1 LSDVLDTST
10 LTRWQRQPLNF
21 ITEILRDPETGK
33 PFVLLDAERAFLE
46 HAYQIDDSGRLV
58 YPEQLFGAPKKSGKT
73 GFAAMHLL
81 TTTLVFGGRFAE
93 GYCIA
98 NDLEQAQGRV
108 FQAVRRICEASPHLR
123 RESNIT
129 QTRIEFPQTGAVIQA
144 IGSDYAGSAGANPV
158 ISSFDELW
166 GYTSERSR
174 RLWDEM
180 VPSPV
185 RRISARLVT
194 TYAGFEG
201 ESTLL
206 EELYKRGLA
215 QPQVGDVLHAG
226 DGLLMLWSHMPVA
239 PWQDERWLVDM
250 RRSLRPN
257 QYLRMIENRF
267 VTTESSFVDMA
278 DWDACVTPGLSPT
291 LMAPALPV
299 WIGVDASVKRDSTAI
314 AVVTFNKEAQRVVL
328 VLHRIFQPS
337 AKEPLDFEATV
348 EKALRDLVRRFAVRG
363 VFYDP
368 YQMVAVAQRLQAAGI
383 PMREFPQT
391 VGNLTEIGTNLFEL
405 IKSHA
410 LITYPDPDLRL
421 AISRAI
427 AVETSR
433 GWRIAKEKAA
443 HKIDVVVA
451 LAMAAHAAMAR
462 RWDEEVSFH
471 VPFVAGTPRNIPCA
485 DPVVVG
491 EVVCPPGPNP
501 WPGTPA
507 AGAPAKPVLPA
518 LPPQTWDDT
527 PGGKAWQSWHDAGG
541 YGGPGF
547 DRWSNRND

>member
-1 LSDVLDTST
+1 VSDVLDTSA
-10 LTRWQRQPLNF
+10 LTRWQRQPLSF

-46 HAYQIDDSGRLV
+46 HAYQTDDSGRLV

-93 GYCIA
+93 GYAIA

-108 FQAVRRICEASPHLR
+108 FLAARRICETSPHLR
-123 RESNIT
+123 RECNIT

-185 RRISARLVT
+185 RKISARLVT

-201 ESTLL
+201 ESVLL
-206 EELYKRGLA
+206 EELYKRGLQ
-215 QPQVGDVLHAG
+215 QPQVGIDLHTG
-226 DGLLMLWSHMPVA
+226 DGLLMFWSHVPVA
-239 PWQDERWLVDM
+239 PWQDERWLIDM
-250 RRSLRPN
+250 RRTLRPN
-257 QYLRMIENRF
+257 QFLRMIENRF
-267 VTTESSFVDMA
+267 VTTESSFIDMA
-278 DWDACVTPGLSPT
+278 WWDACIDHGMTPT

-299 WIGVDASVKRDSTAI
+299 WVGVDASTKRDSTAI
-314 AVVTFNKEAQRVVL
+314 VVVTFNKDARKVVL

-337 AKEPLDFEATV
+337 PKEPLDFEATV
-348 EKALRDLVRRFAVRG
+348 ERTVRELMTRFAVRG
-363 VFYDP
+363 VFFDP
-368 YQMVAVAQRLQAAGI
+368 YQMAAVAQRLQKAGV

-391 VGNLTEIGTNLFEL
+391 SGGLTEIGSNLYEL
-405 IKSHA
+405 IKA
-410 LITYPDPDLRL
+410 RGIIAYPDPDLRL
-421 AISRAI
+421 AISRAV

-451 LAMAAHAAMAR
+451 LAMAAHAAMQR
-462 RWDEEVSFH
+462 QWDEETPIVM
-471 VPFVAGTPRNIPCA
+471 PFVAGSPRNILGQDYGVGAAERAVPSFA
-485 DPVVVG
+485 APV
-491 EVVCPPGPNP
+491 
-501 WPGTPA
+501 A
-507 AGAPAKPVLPA
+507 APAYDYNANSEWKSYVNSDGSIRSTPRGRWD
-518 LPPQTWDDT
+518 TW
-527 PGGKAWQSWHDAGG
+527 
-541 YGGPGF
+541 
-547 DRWSNRND
+547 

>member
-1 LSDVLDTST
+1 
-10 LTRWQRQPLNF
+10 
-21 ITEILRDPETGK
+21 
-33 PFVLLDAERAFLE
+33 VLLDAERAFLE

-58 YPEQLFGAPKKSGKT
+58 YPEQLYSCPKKSGKT

-93 GYCIA
+93 GYAIA
-98 NDLEQAQGRV
+98 NDLDQAQGRV
-108 FQAVRRICEASPHLR
+108 FLAARRICEASPHLR
-123 RESNIT
+123 RECNIT

-185 RRISARLVT
+185 RKISARLVT

-201 ESTLL
+201 ESVLL

-215 QPQVGDVLHAG
+215 QPQVGTDLHTG
-226 DGLLMLWSHMPVA
+226 DGLLMFWSHAPVA
-239 PWQDERWLVDM
+239 PWQDERWLSDM
-250 RRSLRPN
+250 RRTLRPN

-267 VTTESSFVDMA
+267 VTTESSFIDLAWWDDCVDHGM
-278 DWDACVTPGLSPT
+278 TPT
-291 LMAPALPV
+291 LAAPALPV
-299 WIGVDASVKRDSTAI
+299 WVGVDASVKRDSTALV
-314 AVVTFNKEAQRVVL
+314 AVTFNKDAQKVVL

-337 AKEPLDFEATV
+337 VKEPLDFEATI
-348 EKALRDLVRRFAVRG
+348 EKALRDIVRRFAVRG

-368 YQMVAVAQRLQAAGI
+368 YQMAAVAQRLQKAGV
-383 PMREFPQT
+383 PMRECPQT
-391 VGNLTEIGTNLFEL
+391 VGYLTEIGTNLFEL
-405 IKSHA
+405 IKAHSF
-410 LITYPDPDLRL
+410 LVYPDDDIRL

-451 LAMAAHAAMAR
+451 LAMATHAAVQR
-462 RWDEEVSFH
+462 QWDEEVSVH
-471 VPFVAGTPRNIPCA
+471 VPFFAGTPRNIPGQ
-485 DPVVVG
+485 DYGVG
-491 EVVCPPGPNP
+491 ANERAPMPSAPPPIEHYDYNANSD
-501 WPGTPA
+501 W
-507 AGAPAKPVLPA
+507 KNYVLPDG
-518 LPPQTWDDT
+518 TITTT
-527 PGGKAWQSWHDAGG
+527 PFGGGRKYW
-541 YGGPGF
+541 GPI
-547 DRWSNRND
+547 

>member
-1 LSDVLDTST
+1 MTALDTSA
-10 LTRWQRQPLNF
+10 LTRWQRQPLSF

-46 HAYQIDDSGRLV
+46 HAYQTDDSGRLV
-58 YPEQLFGAPKKSGKT
+58 YPEQLYGAPKKSGKT

-93 GYCIA
+93 GYAIA
-98 NDLEQAQGRV
+98 NDLDQAQGRV
-108 FQAVRRICEASPHLR
+108 FLAARRICEASPHLK
-123 RESNIT
+123 RECNIT

-166 GYTSERSR
+166 GYVSERSR

-201 ESTLL
+201 ESVLL
-206 EELYKRGLA
+206 EELHKRGLA
-215 QPQVGDVLHAG
+215 QPQVGTDLYVG
-226 DGLLMLWSHMPVA
+226 DGLLMFWSHVPVA
-239 PWQDERWLVDM
+239 PWQTERWLADM

-267 VTTESSFVDMA
+267 VTTESSFIDMA
-278 DWDACVTPGLSPT
+278 WWDACVEPGMTPT
-291 LMAPALPV
+291 LMATALPV
-299 WIGVDASVKRDSTAI
+299 WVGVDASTKRDSTAI
-314 AVVTFNKEAQRVVL
+314 VVVTFNKDAQKVAL

-368 YQMVAVAQRLQAAGI
+368 YQMVAVAQRLQQSGI
-383 PMREFPQT
+383 PMRECPQSS
-391 VGNLTEIGTNLFEL
+391 GYLTEIGTNLYEL
-405 IKSHA
+405 IKA
-410 LITYPDPDLRL
+410 RGILAYPDLDVRL

-427 AVETSR
+427 AVETGR

-451 LAMAAHAAMAR
+451 LAMAAHAAVQR
-462 RWDEEVSFH
+462 QWDEEVSFH
-471 VPFVAGTPRNIPCA
+471 VPFVAGTPRNIPGA
-485 DPVVVG
+485 DAVVVG

-501 WPGTPA
+501 WPSTPA
-507 AGAPAKPVLPA
+507 AAAAAA
-518 LPPQTWDDT
+518 LPSAPRTWDDT
-527 PGGKAWQSWHDAGG
+527 PNGQAWNAWRDAGG
-541 YGGPGF
+541 HGGPGF
-547 DRWSNRND
+547 DRWSNRNE

>member
-1 LSDVLDTST
+1 VSDVLDTST
-10 LTRWQRQPLNF
+10 LKRWQHQPLSF

-46 HAYQIDDSGRLV
+46 HAYQTDDSGRLV
-58 YPEQLFGAPKKSGKT
+58 YPEQLYGAPKKSGKT

-93 GYCIA
+93 GYAIA
-98 NDLEQAQGRV
+98 NDFEQAQGRV
-108 FQAVRRICEASPHLR
+108 FQAVRRICEVSPHLR
-123 RESNIT
+123 RECNIT
-129 QTRIEFPQTGAVIQA
+129 ASRIEFPQTGAVIQA
-144 IGSDYAGSAGANPV
+144 IGADYVGSAGANPV

-215 QPQVGDVLHAG
+215 QPQAGTDLHTG
-226 DGLLMLWSHMPVA
+226 DGLLMFWSHVPVA
-239 PWQDERWLVDM
+239 PWQTEAWLTEM

-267 VTTESSFVDMA
+267 VTTESSFIDMLW
-278 DWDACVTPGLSPT
+278 WDACVNPVATPLAVDT
-291 LMAPALPV
+291 MLPV

-314 AVVTFNKEAQRVVL
+314 VVVTFDWTAQRVVL
-328 VLHRIFQPS
+328 VGHRIFQPS

-348 EKALRDLVRRFAVRG
+348 ERTLRDLVRRFAVRG

-368 YQMVAVAQRLQAAGI
+368 YQMAAVAQRLQAAGV

-391 VGNLTEIGTNLFEL
+391 VGNLTEIGSNLYEL
-405 IKSHA
+405 IKGRG
-410 LITYPDPDLRL
+410 LVVYPDADVRL

-427 AVETSR
+427 AIETPR
-433 GWRIAKEKAA
+433 GWRITKEKAA

-451 LAMAAHAAMAR
+451 LAMAAHAAVQGSR
-462 RWDEEVSFH
+462 VEEPLTIH
-471 VPFVAGTPRNIPCA
+471 VPMDFARSAFAMPGSIG
-485 DPVVVG
+485 DSWS
-491 EVVCPPGPNP
+491 PP
-501 WPGTPA
+501 
-507 AGAPAKPVLPA
+507 
-518 LPPQTWDDT
+518 
-527 PGGKAWQSWHDAGG
+527 
-541 YGGPGF
+541 
-547 DRWSNRND
+547 SNW

>member
-1 LSDVLDTST
+1 MTDVLDTSA
-10 LTRWQRQPLNF
+10 LMRWQRQPLSF

-46 HAYQIDDSGRLV
+46 HAYQTDDSSRLI
-58 YPEQLFGAPKKSGKT
+58 YPEQLYGAPKKSGKT

-93 GYCIA
+93 GYAIA
-98 NDLEQAQGRV
+98 NDLDQAQGRV
-108 FQAVRRICEASPHLR
+108 FLAARRICEASPHLR
-123 RESNIT
+123 RECNIT

-185 RRISARLVT
+185 RRISARLIT

-215 QPQVGDVLHAG
+215 QRQVGDALHAG
-226 DGLLMLWSHMPVA
+226 DGLLMFWSHVPVA
-239 PWQDERWLVDM
+239 PWQTEAWLTEM
-250 RRSLRPN
+250 RRTLRPN

-267 VTTESSFVDMA
+267 VTTESSFVDME
-278 DWDACVTPGLSPT
+278 DWDACVDPAA
-291 LMAPALPV
+291 APLVADQTLPV
-299 WIGVDASVKRDSTAI
+299 WVGVDASVKRDSTALV
-314 AVVTFNKEAQRVVL
+314 AVTWDKAANKVRLVFHRV
-328 VLHRIFQPS
+328 FQPS
-337 AKEPLDFEATV
+337 AKAPLDFEATV
-348 EKALRDLVRRFAVRG
+348 ERTLRELITRFAVRG

-368 YQMVAVAQRLQAAGI
+368 YQMAAVAQRLQQAGV
-383 PMREFPQT
+383 PMREYPQT
-391 VGNLTEIGTNLFEL
+391 VGNLTEIGTNLYAL
-405 IKSHA
+405 IKA
-410 LITYPDPDLRL
+410 RGIIAYPAADLRL

-451 LAMAAHAAMAR
+451 MAMASYAAMRR
-462 RWDEEVSFH
+462 RWDEEVPI
-471 VPFVAGTPRNIPCA
+471 VMPFFAGTPRNIPGQNYG
-485 DPVVVG
+485 VG
-491 EVVCPPGPNP
+491 YD
-501 WPGTPA
+501 WP
-507 AGAPAKPVLPA
+507 
-518 LPPQTWDDT
+518 
-527 PGGKAWQSWHDAGG
+527 
-541 YGGPGF
+541 
-547 DRWSNRND
+547 